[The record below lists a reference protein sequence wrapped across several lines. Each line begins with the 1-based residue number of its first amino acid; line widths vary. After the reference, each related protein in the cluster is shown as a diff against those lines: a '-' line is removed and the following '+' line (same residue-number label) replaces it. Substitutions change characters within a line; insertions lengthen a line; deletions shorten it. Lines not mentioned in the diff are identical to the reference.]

1 MSLVLRA
8 DNRSLIKEGKS
19 SFLADNYAAG
29 VTSLVLKNGNGFSP
43 NIGDSTTQFDITNTT
58 GTTYR
63 YTWDGTGTTPGTLQN
78 LISVGGSIIV
88 AAQNFT
94 AANNGTF
101 TITAVAATYFE
112 VTNAAGVVES
122 NKTIGTGSIKI
133 YLYAL
138 LGNFGSETTE
148 VVTISALTT
157 NTLTVSTT
165 LFAHA
170 ESTKV
175 TIIPYNQIRFYHTT
189 TATYATTD
197 PITGYINIQPDSNFS
212 VYSDTNNST
221 GFGWF
226 VFYNSTSGKT
236 SANCNAI
243 PYAGFDD
250 NSAKKILDSFFSLL
264 NNKEQKAITNE
275 EAFYWLNEGLTI
287 TQNALNIVNQE
298 YTVAEPYTL
307 SVTVALGAEYDWPS
321 YFSSISSV
329 SDLDGKNLD
338 HIDIH
343 DIKKN
348 NANSGNSIMYY
359 LRGRKI
365 GFSPVPTVAAT
376 YYLYYR
382 TLPTKVTSLY
392 DSIYMPNNN
401 FYLLINFML
410 YKAGLKLGR
419 ADAANQYKLFSDGLD
434 VMRVTSNKQND
445 DAEEFEIEHRANI

>member
-1 MSLVLRA
+1 MSLVLKA
-8 DNRSLIKEGKS
+8 ENRNLTKEGKS
-19 SFLADNYAAG
+19 SFLANNYAAG
-29 VTSLVLKNGNGFSP
+29 VTSLVLKNGSGFSP
-43 NIGDSTTQFDITNTT
+43 GIGDSTTQFDITNPA
-58 GTTYR
+58 GTTFR
-63 YTWDGTGTTPGTLQN
+63 YTWDGTGTTPGTLQS
-78 LISVGGSIIV
+78 LISVGGSIV
-88 AAQNFT
+88 VNAQNFT

-112 VTNAAGVVES
+112 VTNAAGAVES

-133 YLYAL
+133 YSYIL
-138 LGNFGSETTE
+138 LGNFGSETSE
-148 VVTISALTT
+148 VVQVTALTT

-170 ESTKV
+170 ESTKA
-175 TIIPYNQIRFYHTT
+175 TIIPYNQVRFYHTT
-189 TATYATTD
+189 TATYATSD
-197 PITGYINIQPDSNFS
+197 PITGYINIQPDSYFS
-212 VYSDTNNST
+212 TTTDTVNST

-226 VFYNSTSGKT
+226 VFYNSTTYKT

-243 PYAGFDD
+243 PYAGFED
-250 NSAKKILDSFFSLL
+250 NSVKKIFDSFFALL
-264 NNKEQKAITNE
+264 NNKEQKAINNE

-287 TQNALNIVNQE
+287 AQNALNVVNQE
-298 YTVAEPYTL
+298 YTVADPYTL
-307 SVTVALGAEYDWPS
+307 SVTSGTAEYAWPS

-329 SDLDGKNLD
+329 SDSDGETIG
-338 HIDIH
+338 HVDIH

-348 NANSGNSIMYY
+348 NADSGNSILYY
-359 LRGRKI
+359 LKGRKI
-365 GFSPVPTVAAT
+365 GFSPVPTDAAT

-382 TLPTKVTSLY
+382 TLPTKLTSLY
-392 DSIYMPNNN
+392 DNVYMPNNN

-419 ADAANQYKLFSDGLD
+419 ADAASQYKLFSDGLD